1 MPRFFHVKISQKNHI
16 KGKNLRNTREGTWQ
30 MSRYLK
36 NACVIGSVYL
46 LCEVL
51 KLLFLDHDAEDYELC
66 VRKLQIVK
74 LSMPTRWNDEKVFE
88 TCARTEHMDT
98 LQTFANDFVK
108 AVAIIHC
115 LFGAIMDREIGV
127 NYWIVSHAS
136 ALAFTYMETMRPFQF
151 SYDSDMTYT
160 KSTVFITCAW
170 VGIMVPFMI
179 WNVARKKIATCYV
192 ILYSSYYIVS
202 YGLLFSGTDDI
213 MYHFHHSFVCTL
225 LSYFCIDWSS
235 QVNMYAHAMFL
246 GVAIHGLSFYKFD
259 EYSLLNISY
268 DVGIGCGQIAILYVY
283 ILLIL
288 FINNVTSKIKNKNS
302 GQEEDD

>member
-1 MPRFFHVKISQKNHI
+1 
-16 KGKNLRNTREGTWQ
+16 
-30 MSRYLK
+30 MSKYLK
-36 NACVIGSVYL
+36 NACAISSVYL

-51 KLLFLDHDAEDYELC
+51 KLLFVDHDVEDYELC
-66 VRKLQIVK
+66 VRELQIVK

-88 TCARTEHMDT
+88 TCARTEHKDT

-127 NYWIVSHAS
+127 NYWIVSHGS
-136 ALAFTYMETMRPFQF
+136 ALTFTYMETLRPFQF
-151 SYDSDMTYT
+151 SYDSDMNYPST
-160 KSTVFITCAW
+160 TVFITCAW

-179 WNVARKKIATCYV
+179 WNVARKTVATYYI
-192 ILYSSYYIVS
+192 ILYFSYYIVS
-202 YGLLFSGTDDI
+202 YGLLLSGTDDI
-213 MYHFHHSFVCTL
+213 MFHFHHSFVCTL

-235 QVNMYAHAMFL
+235 RVNIYAHAMFI
-246 GVAIHGLSFYKFD
+246 GVAIHGLSFYKLD

-268 DVGIGCGQIAILYVY
+268 DMGIGCGQIAILYVY

-288 FINNVTSKIKNKNS
+288 FINNVNSKIKIAINHE
-302 GQEEDD
+302 QEADL